1 MKTKTIR
8 PIGLWA
14 VIFTLLLVVAVPPG
28 TFGQQPGP
36 PAFKPEELDQL
47 LAPIALYPDTLLA
60 QIFMASTYPLEVV
73 QADRWAKQNKSLKGE
88 ALTAALEQ
96 QPWDPS
102 VKSLVNFPQVLG
114 MMSEKLDWTQKLGD
128 AVLAQQKDV
137 MEAVQGLRRKAMD
150 AGTLKTTAEQKVVV
164 EQPQTIIIEPANPQV
179 VYVPTYNPTV
189 VYGTWAYPSYP
200 PAYYYPPGYVAGTAL
215 LSFGAGMAMGAA
227 WGYAWGHNDW
237 HGGDVDV
244 DINRNTNINNQIDRG
259 KYATQYGRGQGQ
271 GQWQHNPE
279 HRKGVSYRDQGT
291 AQKFNRASTSDA
303 VRSRENYR
311 GYGDAGR
318 QGLDRGGDQSRGR
331 QDAARPST
339 REAAARDTSRR
350 GGDAFSGMDRGG
362 GATRDISSRG
372 SASRQSMS
380 SGSRGGGFSGGS
392 RGGGGRGGRR

>member
-1 MKTKTIR
+1 MR
-8 PIGLWA
+8 RHRRRIGSSALVLA
-14 VIFTLLLVVAVPPG
+14 LLLMAASPPVA
-28 TFGQQPGP
+28 FGQQERP

-73 QADRWAKQNKSLKGE
+73 QADRWAKQNKGLKGD

-96 QPWDPS
+96 QLWDPS

-244 DINRNTNINNQIDRG
+244 DINRNTNINNKIDRG

-291 AQKFNRASTSDA
+291 AQKFNRASTNDA

-318 QGLDRGGDQSRGR
+318 QDLARGGADSARGR
-331 QDAARPST
+331 QDAARPDT
-339 REAAARDTSRR
+339 RPAAARDTSGQR
-350 GGDAFSGMDRGG
+350 GDAFSGMDRGG

-380 SGSRGGGFSGGS
+380 SGSRGSGFSGGS